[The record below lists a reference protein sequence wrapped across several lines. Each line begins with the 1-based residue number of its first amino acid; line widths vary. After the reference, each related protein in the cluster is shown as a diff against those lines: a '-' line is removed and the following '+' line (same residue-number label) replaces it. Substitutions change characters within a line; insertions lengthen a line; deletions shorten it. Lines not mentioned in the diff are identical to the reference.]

1 MSKTAAEGE
10 MLRFNRE
17 NRDALKLFIYN
28 SHIHDAEITETS
40 YTHGDHSV
48 MISAYNEYYG
58 DRYSFVFCNVRLFL
72 ITNTEPERG
81 NVIISLT
88 VEDDLSYLRERVPS
102 NSRWGDASF
111 YLLFQMLSGD
121 EFHILADEVLAECSC
136 GRQ

>member
-1 MSKTAAEGE
+1 

-58 DRYSFVFCNVRLFL
+58 DRYSFTFRNVRLFL
-72 ITNTEPERG
+72 ITNAKPERG

-88 VEDDLSYLRERVPS
+88 LEDDLTYLRERVPS
-102 NSRWGDASF
+102 SCRWGDTPL

-136 GRQ
+136 DRQ

>member
-1 MSKTAAEGE
+1 

-48 MISAYNEYYG
+48 TISAYNSYYG
-58 DRYSFVFCNVRLFL
+58 DRYSFVFRNVRLFL
-72 ITNTEPERG
+72 ITNAEPERG
-81 NVIISLT
+81 NVVISLT
-88 VEDDLSYLRERVPS
+88 LEDDLAYLRERIPS
-102 NSRWGDASF
+102 CSRWGDTAL

-121 EFHILADEVLAECSC
+121 EFHILADEVLTECSC
-136 GRQ
+136 DRQ

>member
-1 MSKTAAEGE
+1 

-40 YTHGDHSV
+40 YTHGDHSIT
-48 MISAYNEYYG
+48 ISAYNEYYG
-58 DRYSFVFCNVRLFL
+58 DRYSFTFRNVRLFL
-72 ITNTEPERG
+72 ITNAEPERG

-88 VEDDLSYLRERVPS
+88 AEGDLSYLRERVPS
-102 NSRWGDASF
+102 SSRWGNMPL

-121 EFHILADEVLAECSC
+121 EFHILADEVLVEHNSD
-136 GRQ
+136 RR

>member
-1 MSKTAAEGE
+1 

-48 MISAYNEYYG
+48 TISAYNSYYG
-58 DRYSFVFCNVRLFL
+58 DRYSFVFRNVRLFL
-72 ITNTEPERG
+72 ITNAEPERG
-81 NVIISLT
+81 NVVISLT
-88 VEDDLSYLRERVPS
+88 LEDDLAYLRERIPS
-102 NSRWGDASF
+102 CSRWGDTAL

-121 EFHILADEVLAECSC
+121 EFHIFADEVLTECSC
-136 GRQ
+136 DRQ

>member
-1 MSKTAAEGE
+1 
-10 MLRFNRE
+10 MLIFNRK

-48 MISAYNEYYG
+48 TISAYNSYYG
-58 DRYSFVFCNVRLFL
+58 DRYSFVFRNVRLFL
-72 ITNTEPERG
+72 ITNAEPERG
-81 NVIISLT
+81 NVVISLT
-88 VEDDLSYLRERVPS
+88 LEDDLAYLRERIPS
-102 NSRWGDASF
+102 CSRWGDTAL

-121 EFHILADEVLAECSC
+121 EFHILADEVLTECSC